1 MKLHPDVSHSN
12 GSFACFAIPRLS
24 AAMTTP
30 SLNFA
35 ASTEVPVTIG
45 LCVCW
50 FGPVVWKCEGS
61 YAPYTSSLGYDALVL
76 LLFEAGGRHTRP
88 HACGRWFILM
98 VVTEA

>member
-1 MKLHPDVSHSN
+1 MKLHRNVSKS
-12 GSFACFAIPRLS
+12 ALTAMWTIPRLS

-50 FGPVVWKCEGS
+50 LGPAVWKCEGS
-61 YAPYTSSLGYDALVL
+61 YAPYTSSLGCDHVSVDV
-76 LLFEAGGRHTRP
+76 
-88 HACGRWFILM
+88 I
-98 VVTEA
+98 